1 MRHNVKGKKLDRTA
15 EGRKALVQ
23 GMACALFDKGKI
35 HTTLPKA
42 KYLRSFAEKFI
53 TRAKDNTLANRR
65 LLLSRLQNKEI
76 VEKLLTEIGPK
87 YKERNGGYTRIQ
99 KSYIRNGD
107 VTQMAYISLVDDIK
121 MVIDEPKAKTETKAK
136 AKTSKTESSAKPKA
150 KSDAK
155 PKAKTV
161 KKVEDKK

>member
-99 KSYIRNGD
+99 KSYIRTGD
-107 VTQMAYISLVDDIK
+107 VTQMAYISLVDDVK
-121 MVIDEPKAKTETKAK
+121 MVIDETKEKSAAKTKAK
-136 AKTSKTESSAKPKA
+136 KPNVEVATKSKPKA
-150 KSDAK
+150 K
-155 PKAKTV
+155 PV
-161 KKVEDKK
+161 KKVEKKK